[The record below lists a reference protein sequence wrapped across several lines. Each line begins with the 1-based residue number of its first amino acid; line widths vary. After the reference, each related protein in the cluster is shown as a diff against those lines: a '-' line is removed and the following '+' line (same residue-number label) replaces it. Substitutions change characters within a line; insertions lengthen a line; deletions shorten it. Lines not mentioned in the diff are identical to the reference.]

1 MSELKSGFDI
11 QSICEVREATGLL
24 LHSLYVGGNSLRCAR
39 INHIH
44 ITVTMPQI
52 AYNAMY
58 GAGDQMVINE
68 DERKALIDTIINL
81 INEGEYDTERADLDY
96 GPMNYFTEEILKLV
110 PNSHVK
116 LYFAP
121 REITFVVGDRSHR
134 FRKNELF
141 VRDTYA
147 LKHVLDTLGI
157 SHAILP

>member
-1 MSELKSGFDI
+1 MSELKPGFDI

-24 LHSLYVGGNSLRCAR
+24 LHSLYVGSNSLRCTR

-44 ITVTMPQI
+44 IIVTMPQI
-52 AYNAMY
+52 AYNALY
-58 GAGDQMVINE
+58 GTGTEIVVNE
-68 DERKALIDTIINL
+68 SERKAMIDTIIQL
-81 INEGEYDTERADLDY
+81 INDGDYSTERAGQDDHA
-96 GPMNYFTEEILKLV
+96 MQYFTDEILRRV

-116 LYFAP
+116 LLFAP
-121 REITFVVGDRSHR
+121 REVTFIVGDRSHR